1 MWKKNPKPGCEYF
14 FVLPISADVF
24 EGCQDGNSTYFWKQI
39 LTHLKPQKNLTQKVP
54 MHIPQKI
61 SAN

>member
-24 EGCQDGNSTYFWKQI
+24 EGCQDGNG
-39 LTHLKPQKNLTQKVP
+39 
-54 MHIPQKI
+54 I
-61 SAN
+61 SESEFLPI

>member
-24 EGCQDGNSTYFWKQI
+24 EGCQDGNS
-39 LTHLKPQKNLTQKVP
+39 
-54 MHIPQKI
+54 I
-61 SAN
+61 SESEFLPI

>member
-24 EGCQDGNSTYFWKQI
+24 QGCQDGNSIYESEF
-39 LTHLKPQKNLTQKVP
+39 LHPFKNPKKSDSRLQC
-54 MHIPQKI
+54 IPQKI